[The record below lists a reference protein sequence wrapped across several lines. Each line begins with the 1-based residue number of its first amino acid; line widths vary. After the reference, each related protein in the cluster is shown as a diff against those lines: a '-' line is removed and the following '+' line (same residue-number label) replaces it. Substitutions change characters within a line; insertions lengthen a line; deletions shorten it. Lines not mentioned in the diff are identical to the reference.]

1 MQSDFNEQ
9 PLGSALVPPYC
20 PPRFPITHSKETE
33 IPLEPMKL
41 PPEISVVHAQ
51 FADGKFIQSLS
62 RLRRKISWLLRGTR
76 MPVSVIF
83 ENLKAGANIDN
94 IKEWF
99 QGLDPRLRP
108 LSNLLPAISTRL
120 LRLLLAADVGSL

>member
-1 MQSDFNEQ
+1 
-9 PLGSALVPPYC
+9 
-20 PPRFPITHSKETE
+20 
-33 IPLEPMKL
+33 MKL